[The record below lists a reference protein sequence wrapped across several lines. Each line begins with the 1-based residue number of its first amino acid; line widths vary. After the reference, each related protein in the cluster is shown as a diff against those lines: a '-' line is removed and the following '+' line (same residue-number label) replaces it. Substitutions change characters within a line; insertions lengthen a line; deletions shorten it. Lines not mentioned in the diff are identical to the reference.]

1 MCLLEQARNRS
12 IAIVSRPSTC
22 QVSLGSAADRS
33 GSSLTHFVTSIA
45 EAQATWNTG
54 SELDKIFDKFSGD
67 IVQAV
72 QALKESKPET
82 TPELLVYLQ
91 SLLASFNG
99 CATFCSGPESTPESP
114 RKYPFTRAERQVR
127 DVVQFLYPTVAMPPS
142 SSHIPIQVDLSQ
154 RKVEIQTFSVG
165 PYQMPRLFS
174 GLWQLSS
181 PAWGSGSAESQEAAL
196 AQLVESGLTA
206 ADMADHY
213 V

>member
-1 MCLLEQARNRS
+1 M
-12 IAIVSRPSTC
+12 
-22 QVSLGSAADRS
+22 
-33 GSSLTHFVTSIA
+33 TSISEA
-45 EAQATWNTG
+45 EATWTTG

-82 TPELLVYLQ
+82 TPELLASLQ
-91 SLLASFNG
+91 ALLASFNS
-99 CATFCSGPESTPESP
+99 CVTYCSVPEATPESP

-127 DVVQFLYPTVAMPPS
+127 DVVGFLYPMVAMPPS
-142 SSHIPIQVDLSQ
+142 SSHTPIQVDLSK
-154 RKVEIQTFSVG
+154 REVDIQTFSAG

-181 PAWGSGSAESQEAAL
+181 PAWGSGSAESQETAL

-213 V
+213 VWSSADAVFGKVC